1 MKEKQRD
8 ESKIIPSGKDPQ
20 KSPDIDEPSASGGE
34 KSGDIEK
41 PEVPDNMV
49 GEIESE
55 LEGLFEW
62 DEDDGDKDSG
72 DIENEVPAL
81 IDEKGEAEPA
91 TGDDILPEATSP
103 VPEESKKPVPSED
116 TGDTR
121 PPEPELIEK
130 SEEVDVEET
139 IDIADL
145 IDSGEIFSDQEETDK
160 TAPAT
165 EEAPAESDIEE
176 TVDIDDLDD
185 SDALLSLQEEAAEV
199 SPAPEEAPVESD
211 IEETVDID
219 DLDDGDALLSLRKET
234 AEVSPAP
241 EETPDAVDIEETVDI
256 DDLDD
261 SDALLSLRK
270 ETAEASPAPEETPD
284 AVDIEE
290 TVDIDD
296 LDDSDALLSLRKE
309 AAEASPAP
317 EETPDAVDIEE
328 TVDIDDL
335 DDGDALLSLREEAPA
350 ESDIEETVDIDDL
363 DADGDLGS
371 PEKETTE
378 QAAPEPERE
387 AEKPA
392 ETDCYPAPDE
402 KAADDTSGTLAP
414 PAARKIAGTGKR
426 FRVLALILGALAVI
440 GLIVALFPLDRLL
453 QKEPA
458 KVPETPKTVKVVKK
472 SPPALPS
479 PTLTK
484 QTPSPAKPPPPSA
497 ESPPPS
503 TAAPS
508 AATPQD
514 ATVKSTTQTVAE
526 PTQPADKP
534 ESEKDAPAEAVVSP
548 ASKEKENPAAEIEAF
563 LTIWKAA
570 WEKSAG
576 PEGDMTTYMSLYSE
590 DFHSKGFD
598 RRGWETF
605 NADQNKQKEWI
616 RVVLQDIEV
625 QGPLDKHL
633 FEARFRQEYASSD
646 SSDVSKQTLVLRKE
660 PSGWKIIGTEWPVR
674 ILHPWSIHA
683 ASYVKRVSAEQ
694 KIAAYRRQ
702 GLAAFWVKANLGK
715 KKGVWYRV
723 FVGHFT
729 GEEAARKVISEQTLQ
744 DARPMKTAY
753 AVLIGTFNSEAEAE
767 SRNQALAA
775 KGYSPYVIRGPFD
788 MFHLYAGAFVY
799 RKSADRLSAELNA
812 KGVHAGVVER

>member
-1 MKEKQRD
+1 MKEKQKD

-34 KSGDIEK
+34 KSVDIEK

-55 LEGLFEW
+55 LEDLFEW

-72 DIENEVPAL
+72 DIENELSTL
-81 IDEKGEAEPA
+81 IDGEGEAEPA
-91 TGDDILPEATSP
+91 TRDDIPPEAAPP
-103 VPEESKKPVPSED
+103 VPEESKKPAPSVD
-116 TGDTR
+116 TADTR
-121 PPEPELIEK
+121 PPEPDLIEK
-130 SEEVDVEET
+130 PEEVDVEET

-160 TAPAT
+160 PAPAK
-165 EEAPAESDIEE
+165 EEVPA
-176 TVDIDDLDD
+176 
-185 SDALLSLQEEAAEV
+185 
-199 SPAPEEAPVESD
+199 ESD

-219 DLDDGDALLSLRKET
+219 DLDDGDALLSLEEE
-234 AEVSPAP
+234 ASPAP
-241 EETPDAVDIEETVDI
+241 EEAPDAADIEETVDI

-261 SDALLSLRK
+261 SDALLSLR
-270 ETAEASPAPEETPD
+270 EEAAEASPAPEETPD

-296 LDDSDALLSLRKE
+296 LDDSDALLSGQQE
-309 AAEASPAP
+309 AAEPLPTP
-317 EETPDAVDIEE
+317 EETPDPVDIEE
-328 TVDIDDL
+328 TVDI
-335 DDGDALLSLREEAPA
+335 
-350 ESDIEETVDIDDL
+350 TDL
-363 DADGDLGS
+363 DADGNLGS
-371 PEKETTE
+371 PLKETTE

-402 KAADDTSGTLAP
+402 KAADDTSGAPAP

-426 FRVLALILGALAVI
+426 FRVLGLILGALAVI
-440 GLIVALFPLDRLL
+440 GLIVALLPLDRLF
-453 QKEPA
+453 QEEPA
-458 KVPETPKTVKVVKK
+458 KVPDTPKTVKVVKK

-484 QTPSPAKPPPPSA
+484 QAPSQAKPTPPRA

-503 TAAPS
+503 TPTPS

-514 ATVKSTTQTVAE
+514 AAVKPTAQTVAE
-526 PTQPADKP
+526 TSLPADKP
-534 ESEKDAPAEAVVSP
+534 EFEKDAPEKSEVSP
-548 ASKEKENPAAEIEAF
+548 ASHEKENPSTEIEAF
-563 LTIWKAA
+563 LTIWKTA

-576 PEGDMTTYMSLYSE
+576 PDGDMTTYMSLYSE

-605 NADQNKQKEWI
+605 NADKNKQKEWI
-616 RVVLQDIEV
+616 RVVLKDIEV

-683 ASYVKRVSAEQ
+683 ASYVKRESAEQ
-694 KIAAYRRQ
+694 RIAAYRRQ
-702 GLAAFWVKANLGK
+702 DLAAFWVKANLGK
-715 KKGVWYRV
+715 KGIWYRV

-729 GEEAARKVISEQTLQ
+729 GEEAAQKVISEQTLQ
-744 DARPMKTAY
+744 DAQPMKTTY

-775 KGYSPYVIRGPFD
+775 KGYSPYVIRGPLD
-788 MFHLYAGAFVY
+788 MFHLYAGAYVY